1 MKALF
6 QNIRLARNGRI
17 GVSQFAL
24 WRPDV
29 KVREAFVGSLISM
42 SRLVLGSLSRS
53 WVVQIHA
60 FAKSISLIAR
70 RQGVRGLVLYLKTAH
85 VCFMQS
91 LPGSKLRFGSRDI
104 GKVAVS
110 RSRDGL
116 PRLIP
121 RGSRAL
127 IRKGHKGAIR
137 LWGTLL
143 SIY

>member
-6 QNIRLARNGRI
+6 QNIWLARNGRI

-29 KVREAFVGSLISM
+29 KIREAFVGSLISM

-70 RQGVRGLVLYLKTAH
+70 KQGVRGLVLYLKTAH
-85 VCFMQS
+85 VCFINHS
-91 LPGSKLRFGSRDI
+91 LGLSFGLDLGKLVKWPS
-104 GKVAVS
+104 V
-110 RSRDGL
+110 GL
-116 PRLIP
+116 VTDSLD
-121 RGSRAL
+121 
-127 IRKGHKGAIR
+127 
-137 LWGTLL
+137 
-143 SIY
+143 